1 MEKDSN
7 QSRGIFSDISEIN
20 LREQLLVPD
29 PHYLEGYMKMKA
41 FTPARLG
48 LWRCGPRYKTQSI
61 LRFRADHAAA
71 QDSVFSYVSPDLI
84 KEMRFIA
91 IQTKCCSKDEYLTR
105 PDLGRR
111 FSKEY
116 EEKIKRHITNRPK
129 IQLVIGDGLSSAAI
143 EANIKEIIPSIKQ
156 GLNYYGLDCAQHIFV
171 KYCRVGVMD
180 QVGEL
185 TNADVV
191 CMLIGER
198 PGLATAQSMSAYI
211 AYKPTMGMPEM
222 RRTVVSNIHA
232 QGIPPVEAGAY
243 ISELLYKMLNYK
255 KSGLDLKAAENR
267 N

>member
-1 MEKDSN
+1 MEKEN
-7 QSRGIFSDISEIN
+7 EQIISDISQIN
-20 LREQLLVPD
+20 MREQLLVPN
-29 PHYLEGYMKMKA
+29 PNNREGYMKMKSY
-41 FTPARLG
+41 TPARLG

-71 QDSVFSYVSPDLI
+71 QDSVFSYVNPELI
-84 KEMRFIA
+84 KEMQFIA
-91 IQTKCCSKDEYLTR
+91 IKTFCRSKDEYLTR

-111 FSKEY
+111 FSKEN
-116 EEKIKRHITNRPK
+116 EEKIKQQITGHPK
-129 IQLVIGDGLSSAAI
+129 IQLVVGDGLSSAAI

-156 GLNYYGLDCAQHIFV
+156 GLNYYGLECEKHIFV

-185 TNADVV
+185 TDADVV

-211 AYKPTMGMPEM
+211 AYRPTMGMPEM

-243 ISELLYKMLNYK
+243 ISELLYKMLKYK
-255 KSGLDLKAAENR
+255 KSGLDLKAVENG